1 MSKICKMFPRFCLF
15 DKNSEKLLSRGNKIC
30 VTWNRGKIEGWFFTI
45 PQLGDEKVDPAGMFP
60 KLDQAHVEK
69 FMGNKSY
76 KTVGLRLKDL
86 TALCIDIL
94 SIL

>member
-1 MSKICKMFPRFCLF
+1 MI
-15 DKNSEKLLSRGNKIC
+15 RGNPSVMVK
-30 VTWNRGKIEGWFFTI
+30 
-45 PQLGDEKVDPAGMFP
+45 KVDPAGMFP